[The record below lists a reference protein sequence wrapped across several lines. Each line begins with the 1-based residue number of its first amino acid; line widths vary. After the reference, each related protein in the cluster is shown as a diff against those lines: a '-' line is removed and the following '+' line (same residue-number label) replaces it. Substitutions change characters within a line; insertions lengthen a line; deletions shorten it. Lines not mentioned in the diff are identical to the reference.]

1 MTQWTVAHQ
10 VSLSMGFSRQEY
22 WSGLPCPSPRDL
34 PNPGIEPVSPEAS
47 ALAGGLFT
55 TEPLEKPSYTY
66 THILFFRLFSI
77 IGYYKIMTIFPVLYS
92 KTLFLVP
99 YLFHT
104 LNIKRNR
111 MIYIT
116 QVKNIFP
123 YKNNIYL
130 PRIHAKEKLYIKHI
144 RVVVSGVDSSRVVGG
159 KSRRNK
165 E

>member
-1 MTQWTVAHQ
+1 MTQWTVARQ
-10 VSLSMGFSRQEY
+10 VPLSTGFSRQEY

-34 PNPGIEPVSPEAS
+34 LNPGIEPVSPEAS

-55 TEPLEKPSYTY
+55 TEPLKKPSYTY

-92 KTLFLVP
+92 KTLLLVP
-99 YLFHT
+99 YLFHI

-123 YKNNIYL
+123 Y
-130 PRIHAKEKLYIKHI
+130 
-144 RVVVSGVDSSRVVGG
+144 
-159 KSRRNK
+159 
-165 E
+165 